1 MVRFATPSSRPFPPI
16 TIEFVTPD
24 TRAPS
29 GGIEELTGSMIPSA
43 YVSAVAQATGR
54 YFDSLP
60 ITPELIHRYTE
71 DM

>member
-1 MVRFATPSSRPFPPI
+1 VEFITP
-16 TIEFVTPD
+16 E
-24 TRAPS
+24 TRSVS
-29 GGIEELTGSMIPSA
+29 GGVEELAGSVIPSA

-60 ITPELIHRYTE
+60 ITPELIHHYTE